1 MKQSAVWCPFVS
13 AFWPELLI
21 QARIEKGTVM
31 RFRSNWILLLGL
43 VLAGCQVEQPPTPES
58 STTDSGE
65 KKDST
70 TPGST
75 TEGGTEEK
83 SGERKSVAFVTNQ
96 IADFWKIAE
105 AGCVAASKEFDID
118 VQVIMP
124 PEASAV
130 VQKQKVEDV
139 MTGGIQAIAISPL
152 DADNQVEWINS
163 IAAKIPLITHDS
175 DAPKSN
181 RLVYIGM
188 DNYAAGRAC
197 GEILKN
203 ALPDGGQVLLCI
215 GRLEQ
220 DNSKYRR
227 QGVIDVL
234 MGRDRGIDFYQS
246 QPDAFDP
253 NDGEIKGDKY
263 TIVATVTDQGKPEVA
278 LQKAED
284 AIVTYPELK
293 GMAGLFEYNPP
304 ACYQALKKAG
314 KIGQVAIAGFDEND
328 VTLQAIKDGECAG
341 TVVQNPYEYGFQ
353 SVRVLKEI
361 LAGSKDVIPES
372 KYIDI
377 APRAITRENVEAYWE
392 ELKRLKG
399 Q

>member
-1 MKQSAVWCPFVS
+1 MSVFRDYHAMKPRS
-13 AFWPELLI
+13 LL
-21 QARIEKGTVM
+21 
-31 RFRSNWILLLGL
+31 LLLGL
-43 VLAGCQVEQPPTPES
+43 VLTGCQVQDNPPAATEGSAS
-58 STTDSGE
+58 SSAA
-65 KKDST
+65 
-70 TPGST
+70 T
-75 TEGGTEEK
+75 TESTETK
-83 SGERKSVAFVTNQ
+83 PAGRKSIAFVTNQ
-96 IADFWKIAE
+96 IADFWKISE
-105 AGCVAASKEFDID
+105 AGCIAASKEFDID

-139 MTGGIQAIAISPL
+139 IATGIQGIAISPL
-152 DADNQVEWINS
+152 DADNQIEWLNS
-163 IAAKIPLITHDS
+163 LADKMPLITHDS
-175 DAPKSN
+175 DSPASK

-197 GEILKN
+197 GEILKK
-203 ALPDGGQVLLCI
+203 ALPEGGQVLLCI

-220 DNSKYRR
+220 DNSKFRR

-234 MGRDRGIDFYQS
+234 MNRDRTLDFYRD
-246 QPDAFDP
+246 QPNAFDP
-253 NDGEIKGDKY
+253 TEGEIKGEVF

-284 AIVTYPELK
+284 ALVTWPDLK
-293 GMAGLFEYNPP
+293 GIAGLFEYNPP

-314 KIGQVAIAGFDEND
+314 KLKQIVLAGFDEND
-328 VTLQAIKDGECAG
+328 VTLQAIRDGECAG

-353 SVRVLKEI
+353 SVRVLKE
-361 LAGSKDVIPES
+361 LLSGNQSVIPES
-372 KYIDI
+372 RYIDI
-377 APRAITRENVEAYWE
+377 APRAITAENVETYWE

>member
-1 MKQSAVWCPFVS
+1 M
-13 AFWPELLI
+13 
-21 QARIEKGTVM
+21 T
-31 RFRSNWILLLGL
+31 FRSSWILLLGL
-43 VLAGCQVEQPPTPES
+43 AMFGCQVQDS
-58 STTDSGE
+58 STSSSSGSETTDPAASGQ
-65 KKDST
+65 ST
-70 TPGST
+70 DANASETTSGS
-75 TEGGTEEK
+75 
-83 SGERKSVAFVTNQ
+83 RPSVAFVTNQ

-105 AGCVAASKEFDID
+105 AGCVAASKEFEID

-124 PEASAV
+124 PESSAV

-139 MTGGIQAIAISPL
+139 MTSGIQAIAISPL

-163 IAAKIPLITHDS
+163 IASKIPLITHDS

-197 GEILKN
+197 GDILKK
-203 ALPDGGQVLLCI
+203 ALPNGGQVLLCI

-234 MGRDRGIDFYQS
+234 LDRERGIDFYQS
-246 QPDAFDP
+246 QPNSFDP
-253 NDGEIKGDKY
+253 NDGEIKGDKF

-314 KIGQVAIAGFDEND
+314 KLGQVALAGFDEND

-341 TVVQNPYEYGFQ
+341 TVVQNPYEYGYQ
-353 SVRVLKEI
+353 SVRVLKE
-361 LAGSKDVIPES
+361 LLSGNQSVIPES

-377 APRAITRENVEAYWE
+377 APRAITAENVETYWE

>member
-1 MKQSAVWCPFVS
+1 MK
-13 AFWPELLI
+13 
-21 QARIEKGTVM
+21 
-31 RFRSNWILLLGL
+31 FRSSWVLLLGL
-43 VLAGCQVEQPPTPES
+43 TFAGCQVQDSSSSKPASSETGTAS
-58 STTDSGE
+58 STGN
-65 KKDST
+65 ST
-70 TPGST
+70 GSKA
-75 TEGGTEEK
+75 EG
-83 SGERKSVAFVTNQ
+83 RKSVAFVTNQ

-105 AGCVAASKEFDID
+105 AGCIAASKEFNMD

-139 MTGGIQAIAISPL
+139 LTTGIQGIAISPL

-163 IAAKIPLITHDS
+163 IAEKVPLITHDS
-175 DAPKSN
+175 DAPKSK

-197 GEILKN
+197 GEILKK
-203 ALPDGGQVLLCI
+203 AIPDGGEILLCI

-234 MGRDRGIDFYQS
+234 LNRDRTIEFYQS
-246 QPDAFDP
+246 QPNAFDP
-253 NDGEIKGDKY
+253 NEGEIKGDKF
-263 TIVATVTDQGKPEVA
+263 TIVSTVTDQGKPEVA

-284 AIVTYPELK
+284 AIVTWPNLK

-314 KIGQVAIAGFDEND
+314 KLGKVAIAGFDEND

-353 SVRVLKEI
+353 SVRVLKE
-361 LAGSKDVIPES
+361 LLDGNHSVIPDS

-377 APRAITRENVEAYWE
+377 APRAITSENVEAYWE

>member
-1 MKQSAVWCPFVS
+1 M
-13 AFWPELLI
+13 
-21 QARIEKGTVM
+21 T
-31 RFRSNWILLLGL
+31 FRSSWILLLGL
-43 VLAGCQVEQPPTPES
+43 AMFGCQVKDS
-58 STTDSGE
+58 STSSSTGSEVTDSATSSDTQGATTA
-65 KKDST
+65 DS
-70 TPGST
+70 
-75 TEGGTEEK
+75 K
-83 SGERKSVAFVTNQ
+83 SGERQAVAFVTNQ

-139 MTGGIQAIAISPL
+139 MAKGIQAIAISPL
-152 DADNQVEWINS
+152 DADNQIEWINS
-163 IAAKIPLITHDS
+163 IGDKIPLITHDS

-197 GEILKN
+197 GEILKKV
-203 ALPDGGQVLLCI
+203 LPEGGQVLLCI

-220 DNSKYRR
+220 DNSKFRR

-234 MGRDRGIDFYQS
+234 LGRERGIDFYQS
-246 QPDAFDP
+246 QPDSFDP
-253 NDGEIKGDKY
+253 NEGEIKGDKF

-284 AIVTYPELK
+284 ALVAYPDLK

-314 KIGQVAIAGFDEND
+314 KVGKIALAGFDEND

-353 SVRVLKEI
+353 SVRVLKEL
-361 LAGSKDVIPES
+361 LAGNKEVIPES

-377 APRAITRENVEAYWE
+377 APRAITAENVEAYWE